1 MTEMH
6 IDQLSADKWL
16 RDRRLV
22 TISADE
28 VGSLALLTD
37 SEAQAVAQLDG
48 VILTGAK
55 ATETARRLRRTHPTM
70 TVLVELYDTAKA
82 IATANAPFVLPTG
95 GLFETSLADLVDG
108 QLANGDTYAL
118 TPTGYLT
125 NVDPDA
131 LRAVVEQA
139 NAIDTDRLIVTIP
152 LDSGWLK
159 KTHREQL
166 IAILNRSRHPLLV
179 SLGADGDP
187 LDSVD
192 KAEGL
197 VSVVTLV
204 ESVSF
209 TRADHLVGMEVLAR
223 SSGSV
228 AFGTIPSRRRTTPPG
243 KSGFASDKT
252 ERRPHLYYPT
262 MHRFIRVKV
271 AGQLF
276 ANTPPPPCN
285 GVCCNGRALD
295 EFRDTPSDHIAAM
308 NHNMTAL
315 LARSMDI
322 AGTRNERLDAL
333 RELYV
338 DAEAEHRRM
347 EALIGR
353 KLSVPEDQH
362 RLGQLSGGIPATA
375 RTTSR

>member
-1 MTEMH
+1 MTH
-6 IDQLSADKWL
+6 PQLDQLSADKWL

-22 TISADE
+22 TISAEE
-28 VGSLALLTD
+28 VGSLALLSD
-37 SEAQAVAQLDG
+37 PDAQAVAQLDG

-55 ATETARRLRRTHPTM
+55 APDTARQLRRKHPT
-70 TVLVELYDTAKA
+70 TAVLVEPYDTAKA
-82 IATANAPFVLPTG
+82 IATADAPFVLPTG
-95 GLFETSLADLVDG
+95 GLFELSLAELVAG
-108 QLANGDTYAL
+108 QLANGDTYVL

-139 NAIDTDRLIVTIP
+139 NAIDTDRLLVTIP

-159 KTHREQL
+159 SSHRQQL
-166 IAILNRSRHPLLV
+166 IAILSRSRHPLLV
-179 SLGADGDP
+179 SLGAEGEP
-187 LDSVD
+187 LDSGD

-197 VSVVTLV
+197 VSLVTHV
-204 ESVSF
+204 ENVSF

-243 KSGFASDKT
+243 KGGFASDKT

-262 MHRFIRVKV
+262 LHRFIRVKI

-276 ANTPPPPCN
+276 ANTPPPPCG
-285 GVCCNGRALD
+285 GVCCHGRALD
-295 EFRDTPSDHIAAM
+295 EFRDTPDDHDAAM
-308 NHNMTAL
+308 NHNMTSL

-322 AGTRNERLDAL
+322 TGTRKERLDAL
-333 RELYV
+333 QQLYV
-338 DAEAEHRRM
+338 DAETEHRRM

-353 KLSVPEDQH
+353 TLSVPDDQH
-362 RLGQLSGGIPATA
+362 RLGQLSGGVPATA
-375 RTTSR
+375 RTPSR